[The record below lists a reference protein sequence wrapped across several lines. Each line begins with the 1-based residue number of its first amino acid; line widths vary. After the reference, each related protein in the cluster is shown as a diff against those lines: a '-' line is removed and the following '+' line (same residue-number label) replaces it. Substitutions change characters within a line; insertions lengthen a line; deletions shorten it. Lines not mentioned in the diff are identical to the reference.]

1 MNPFQFTRVTTPKAA
16 ISAITKESG
25 TYFLAGGTNLIDLMK
40 REVII
45 PERLVDINKL
55 PLATI
60 EKTATGLRIGAMAK
74 NSTVADNELVR
85 KQFPLLSLA
94 LNAGASAQL
103 RNMATIGGNMMQRT
117 RCSYFYDNS
126 MPCNKRSPVQA
137 GPDKGQP
144 NGPTGCGAIGGYN
157 RMHAIFG
164 TAPAKARPGS
174 TDQSPTC
181 IAVHPS
187 DMCIALV
194 ALDATVNVSGPKG
207 DRTIPFID
215 FHRLPGDMPQK
226 DNTLLPGELIMSV
239 DLPTNRFA
247 DNSYY
252 LKVRD
257 RASYAFALI
266 SVGVGLDMKGKVI
279 QEVHLAMGGVAHKP
293 WRLTAAEQ
301 FLKGKPATEAN
312 FKQAAVLAMQGAK
325 AYGENDFK
333 LTLAPNSLVEALT
346 IATKTA

>member
-25 TYFLAGGTNLIDLMK
+25 IYFLAGGTNLIDLMK

-60 EKTATGLRIGAMAK
+60 EKTDTDLRIGAMAK
-74 NSTVADNELVR
+74 NSTVADNELV
-85 KQFPLLSLA
+85 KKHFPLLSQA

-103 RNMATIGGNMMQRT
+103 RNMATVGGNMMQRT
-117 RCSYFYDNS
+117 RCAYFYDTS

-137 GPDKGQP
+137 GPDKGQA
-144 NGPTGCGAIGGYN
+144 NGPAGCGAIGGIN

-164 TAPAKARPGS
+164 ASSK
-174 TDQSPTC
+174 C

-187 DMCIALV
+187 DMCIALA

-207 DRTIPFID
+207 DRKIPFSE

-239 DLPTNRFA
+239 DLPTNRFM
-247 DNSYY
+247 DNSHY

-257 RASYAFALI
+257 RTSYAFALV
-266 SVGVGLDMKGKVI
+266 SVAVGLDMKGKTI
-279 QEVHLAMGGVAHKP
+279 QDVRLAMGGVAHKP
-293 WRLTAAEQ
+293 WRLTAAEE

-312 FKQAAVLAMQGAK
+312 FKQAAALAMQGAK
-325 AYGENDFK
+325 GYGENDFK
-333 LTLAPNSLVEALT
+333 LTLAPNSIVDALKT
-346 IATKTA
+346 ATKTA

>member
-1 MNPFQFTRVTTPKAA
+1 MNQFQYTRVTTPKAA
-16 ISAITKESG
+16 VSALSQENG
-25 TYFLAGGTNLIDLMK
+25 TYFLAGGTNLIDLIK
-40 REVII
+40 REVVV

-60 EKTATGLRIGAMAK
+60 EKTSTGLRIGAMAK
-74 NSTVADNELVR
+74 NSAVADHDLV
-85 KQFPLLSLA
+85 KKHAPLLSMA

-103 RNMATIGGNMMQRT
+103 RNMATVGGNMMQRT
-117 RCSYFYDNS
+117 RCPYFYDPS

-144 NGPTGCGAIGGYN
+144 NGPSGCGAIGGIN

-164 TAPAKARPGS
+164 TSNK
-174 TDQSPTC
+174 C

-207 DRTIPFID
+207 DRKIPFGD
-215 FHRLPGDMPQK
+215 FHRLPGDAPQK

-239 DLPTNRFA
+239 DIPTNKFA
-247 DNSYY
+247 DNSHY

-266 SVGVGLDMKGKVI
+266 SVGVAVDMKRDTI
-279 QEVHLAMGGVAHKP
+279 QDIRLAMGGVAHKP
-293 WRLTAAEQ
+293 WRLTEAEH
-301 FLKGKPATEAN
+301 FLRGKPATEAN
-312 FKQAAVLAMQGAK
+312 FKQAATIAMNGAK
-325 AYGENDFK
+325 GYGENDFK
-333 LTLAPNSLVEALT
+333 LTLAPNSLIDALKT
-346 IATKTA
+346 ATKTA

>member
-16 ISAITKESG
+16 ISAVTKESG

-40 REVII
+40 REVIV

-60 EKTATGLRIGAMAK
+60 EKTSTGLRIGAMAK
-74 NSTVADNELVR
+74 NSTVAEHELV
-85 KQFPLLSLA
+85 KKNFPLLSQA

-103 RNMATIGGNMMQRT
+103 RNMATVGGNMMQRT

-144 NGPTGCGAIGGYN
+144 NGPNGCGAIGGYN

-164 TAPAKARPGS
+164 TSEK
-174 TDQSPTC
+174 C

-207 DRTIPFID
+207 DRKIPFAD
-215 FHRLPGDMPQK
+215 FHRLPGDAPQK
-226 DNTLLPGELIMSV
+226 DNTLQPGELIMSI
-239 DLPTNRFA
+239 DLPMNDFA
-247 DNSYY
+247 KNSHY

-257 RASYAFALI
+257 RASYAFALV
-266 SVGVGLDMKGKVI
+266 SVGVGVDMKGKTI
-279 QEVHLAMGGVAHKP
+279 QNVRLAMGGVAHKP
-293 WRLTAAEQ
+293 WRLTEAEQ
-301 FLKGKPATEAN
+301 FLTGKPATEDN
-312 FKQAAVLAMQGAK
+312 FKQAAMLAMKGAK
-325 AYGENDFK
+325 GYGENDFK
-333 LTLAPNSLVEALT
+333 LTLAPNSIVEALK
-346 IATKTA
+346 IATTTA